1 MFDKIYSD
9 SLAYDM
15 GVHIANTGCTV
26 RQCAAV
32 FNVSKSTVFQY
43 VKEKLPEIDAEVS
56 EAVEIVLQMNKEV
69 SAIRG
74 GLATKA
80 KWRSICKQKSQ
91 N

>member
-9 SLAYDM
+9 SLAYEM

-32 FNVSKSTVFQY
+32 FNVGKSTVFHY
-43 VKEKLPEIDAEVS
+43 VKEKLPYIDASLSEEV
-56 EAVEIVLQMNKEV
+56 ELVLQMNKDAR
-69 SAIRG
+69 AIRG

-80 KWRSICKQKSQ
+80 KWAEIRKKHK
-91 N
+91 

>member
-1 MFDKIYSD
+1 MKFTKQYSD

-32 FNVSKSTVFQY
+32 FDVSKSTVFKY
-43 VKEKLPEIDAEVS
+43 VKEKLPDIDSSVS
-56 EAVEIVLQMNKEV
+56 EEVERVLQMNKDARAV
-69 SAIRG
+69 RG

-80 KWRSICKQKSQ
+80 KWDAIRKNRK
-91 N
+91 

>member
-1 MFDKIYSD
+1 MKFTKQYSD

-26 RQCAAV
+26 RQCAAA

-43 VKEKLPEIDAEVS
+43 VKEKLPDIDASVS
-56 EAVEIVLQMNKEV
+56 EEVELVLQMNKE
-69 SAIRG
+69 ARATRG

-80 KWRSICKQKSQ
+80 KWAEIRKDSK
-91 N
+91 

>member
-1 MFDKIYSD
+1 MFDKLYSD

-43 VKEKLPEIDAEVS
+43 VKEKLPDIDASVS
-56 EAVEIVLQMNKEV
+56 EEVELVLQMNKDARAV
-69 SAIRG
+69 RG

-80 KWRSICKQKSQ
+80 KWDAVRKNNKS
-91 N
+91 